1 MAINILDSTIANRIS
16 AGEVVERPASIVKEL
31 VDNSIDAGA
40 TIITVEVRNGGIDYI
55 KVTDNGTG
63 IEEND
68 LKKAFLPH
76 ATSKIKTIDDL
87 DNIWTLGFRGE
98 ALASIVSVSQV
109 IMTTKTENSDLA
121 NIIEVNGGEFGTI
134 KKIAST
140 TGTSIEVKNLFF
152 NTPARRKF
160 LRKPKLEE
168 SEITNVMTRYILAKP
183 NIKFKYVVENS
194 VVFSSSGTNLL
205 SAISCVYN
213 GDTAQNILPLEVTS
227 NNIHIHGYVSKLS
240 FTKPN
245 TTYQTLLVNGR
256 YVIDETVSKAVY
268 MAFEEF
274 LMPRQFPF
282 FVINIDLP
290 YTDVDVNVHPNK
302 LSIKFSKPS
311 VMFDLVYNGVRKA
324 ITSFVSNSEE
334 DYTSIKTDLPKQEE
348 VVEIESSEDK
358 IIFYDDIPNTK
369 LTFKQSISSER
380 ISFFDKI
387 SETKGVQIPK
397 EDKQNTHEEILTS
410 FPKQSE
416 EQASVYQPISD
427 FTDYKI
433 IGELFNEFLVLE
445 KDEKMLLIDFHAGHE
460 RLLYDELVKKALNK
474 QIVIQD
480 LLIPY
485 IQSVNSKEMDYL
497 LELKDDLESIGFGID
512 QFSPTD
518 IRISYVPLLM
528 KDINIKKFVDDLLND
543 MNNLKPKVAYELDSY
558 LMKTA
563 CRSAVK
569 AGEKLSEL
577 QIQSLLKN
585 LDINKPVLLCPH
597 GRPIVTVIQKSQI
610 EKWFKRIV

>member
-1 MAINILDSTIANRIS
+1 MAINILDSAIANRIS

-40 TIITVEVRNGGIDYI
+40 TNILVQIRNGGIDYI

-98 ALASIVSVSQV
+98 ALASIVSVSKV
-109 IMTTKTENSDLA
+109 TMTTKTIDGELGNV
-121 NIIEVNGGEFGTI
+121 IEVNGGEFGTI
-134 KKIAST
+134 KKIASNI
-140 TGTSIEVKNLFF
+140 GTSIEVKNLFY

-160 LRKPKLEE
+160 LRKPKQEE

-183 NIKFKYVVENS
+183 NIKFKYIVEDNI
-194 VVFSSSGTNLL
+194 VFFSSGQDLL

-213 GDTAQNILPLEVTS
+213 GETAQNILPIEVTS
-227 NNIHIHGYVSKLS
+227 NNIHIYGYVSKLS
-240 FTKPN
+240 YTKPN

-256 YVIDETVSKAVY
+256 YVVDETVSKAVY

-274 LMPRQFPF
+274 LMSRQFPF

-311 VMFDLVYNGVRKA
+311 VIFDLVYSAVRKA
-324 ITSFVSNSEE
+324 ITSFVTSSDNYSE
-334 DYTSIKTDLPKQEE
+334 IKSDLPEQAE
-348 VVEIESSEDK
+348 EIEIETTEDDRVVFEPEVFDKK
-358 IIFYDDIPNTK
+358 I
-369 LTFKQSISSER
+369 TFKQSVSSEK
-380 ISFFDKI
+380 ISFFDKV
-387 SETKGVQIPK
+387 STEEKLPKLETLLHTEEPLSNTSNNVQ
-397 EDKQNTHEEILTS
+397 EEN
-410 FPKQSE
+410 
-416 EQASVYQPISD
+416 VYQPITD
-427 FTDYKI
+427 FSDYKI
-433 IGELFNEFLVLE
+433 IGELFNEFLLLE

-460 RLLYDELVKKALNK
+460 RLLYDELVKKAIEK

-485 IQSVNSKEMDYL
+485 VQAVNSKEMDYL
-497 LELKDDLESIGFGID
+497 LEFKDELESIGFGLD

-518 IRISYVPLLM
+518 IRISYVPVLM
-528 KDINIKKFVDDLLND
+528 KDINLKNFVYDLLND
-543 MNNLKPKVAYELDSY
+543 MNNYKPKVAYELDSY
-558 LMKTA
+558 LMRTA

-569 AGEKLSEL
+569 AGEKLSEM
-577 QIQSLLKN
+577 QIKALLKN

-597 GRPIVTVIQKSQI
+597 GRPIVTVVTKAQI

>member
-311 VMFDLVYNGVRKA
+311 VMFDLV
-324 ITSFVSNSEE
+324 ITA
-334 DYTSIKTDLPKQEE
+334 L
-348 VVEIESSEDK
+348 
-358 IIFYDDIPNTK
+358 
-369 LTFKQSISSER
+369 ER
-380 ISFFDKI
+380 
-387 SETKGVQIPK
+387 Q
-397 EDKQNTHEEILTS
+397 
-410 FPKQSE
+410 
-416 EQASVYQPISD
+416 
-427 FTDYKI
+427 
-433 IGELFNEFLVLE
+433 
-445 KDEKMLLIDFHAGHE
+445 
-460 RLLYDELVKKALNK
+460 
-474 QIVIQD
+474 
-480 LLIPY
+480 
-485 IQSVNSKEMDYL
+485 
-497 LELKDDLESIGFGID
+497 
-512 QFSPTD
+512 
-518 IRISYVPLLM
+518 
-528 KDINIKKFVDDLLND
+528 
-543 MNNLKPKVAYELDSY
+543 
-558 LMKTA
+558 
-563 CRSAVK
+563 
-569 AGEKLSEL
+569 
-577 QIQSLLKN
+577 
-585 LDINKPVLLCPH
+585 
-597 GRPIVTVIQKSQI
+597 
-610 EKWFKRIV
+610 